1 MAPYSDPDID
11 PLMERY
17 FQSDKDPRCL
27 YRGSYAQTVKK
38 LRDWVPRRMEHN
50 QKLMAAREKSYAA
63 SDAMLA
69 IARGDR
75 SGPPPPTAA
84 ETIKHV
90 NYVNVSNLQ

>member
-11 PLMERY
+11 SLMERY
-17 FQSDKDPRCL
+17 FNSDKDPRFL

-38 LRDWVPRRMEHN
+38 LRAWVPRRMEHN
-50 QKLMAAREKSYAA
+50 QNLMVAREKSHAA

-69 IARGDR
+69 FSRGDC
-75 SGPPPPTAA
+75 SGPAPPTVA
-84 ETIKHV
+84 ETIKHM